1 MLGDQ
6 LHQLLVTPGEPARLA
21 ERDPRDTLGLEKD
34 EAGKQTKKL
43 RDRIDELQYL
53 LYAEAKRA
61 VLLILQG
68 VDASGKDGVIRR
80 VFDGVNPQGVHV
92 VSFKAPVGAEL
103 QHDYLWR
110 IHAALPPRGTIGVF
124 NRSHYEDI
132 VTVGVLGLFP
142 EEVWER
148 RGGHVR
154 EFERMLADEG
164 TSTVKVFLN
173 VSSKEQRERLQE
185 RIDDPNKRWK
195 FRPGDLDVSERYHE
209 YLAAYDAA
217 ITETST
223 DCAPWY
229 VVPADR
235 NWVKAYATASILC
248 DVLERLDP
256 RLPKVPR
263 AHRAARSR
271 AKRPQGGG
279 RGYRA

>member
-1 MLGDQ
+1 MRCAQALWCNPGSPMPGGKLEQ
-6 LHQLLVTPGEPARLA
+6 LRVAPGEPARLA
-21 ERDPRDTLGLEKD
+21 ERDPGDTLGLEKED
-34 EAGKQTKKL
+34 AQKQTDKL
-43 RDRIDELQYL
+43 RERIDELQYL
-53 LYAEAKRA
+53 LHAEATRA

-142 EEVWER
+142 EAVWKR
-148 RGGHVR
+148 RGGHIR
-154 EFERMLADEG
+154 EFERMLHEEG
-164 TSTVKVFLN
+164 TTVAKVFLN
-173 VSSKEQRERLQE
+173 VSRREQNERLQE
-185 RIDDPNKRWK
+185 RIDDPAKRWK
-195 FRPGDLDVSERYHE
+195 FRPGDLEVSERYGE

-223 DCAPWY
+223 EWAPWH

-235 NWVKAYATASILC
+235 NWVKAYATAAILC
-248 DVLERLDP
+248 DALERLDP
-256 RLPKVPR
+256 NLPEAPT
-263 AHRAARSR
+263 AE
-271 AKRPQGGG
+271 
-279 RGYRA
+279 